1 MAAAKKETA
10 VAVQEKNISDSIL
23 ARVDV
28 LQSEGGLVIPSD
40 YSPGNALKSAWLKLQ
55 TTEDKSGKKA
65 LEVCT
70 KESIANSLLDM
81 VIQGLS
87 PAKNQCYFIP
97 YGKELTLM
105 RSYMGAVAVAKRMA
119 GVKDVIANVVYQ
131 GDEFAYEI
139 DPTTGNRIVTK
150 HVQKLKNININKIDA
165 VYAVV
170 IREGFDN
177 YTEIMTMEQVRKAWG
192 QGATKGGS
200 PAHKNFGEE
209 MAKKTVINR
218 ALKVMINSSSDSEI
232 LADAY
237 NRTKDNDYRDE
248 NGRSYRDKSVLTVEE
263 EDVEVVEDAKAA
275 IFGAGKAEHE
285 SNATVE
291 DGGATEDESALTD
304 EEKAEILAAEAAE
317 AEREAEN
324 ESDEG

>member
-1 MAAAKKETA
+1 M
-10 VAVQEKNISDSIL
+10 
-23 ARVDV
+23 
-28 LQSEGGLVIPSD
+28 
-40 YSPGNALKSAWLKLQ
+40 Q
-55 TTEDKSGKKA
+55 TIEDKSGKKA

-119 GVKDVIANVVYQ
+119 NVKDVIANVVYQ

-237 NRTKDNDYRDE
+237 NRTKDNDYRDD

-275 IFGAGKAEHE
+275 IFGEGKAEHE
-285 SNATVE
+285 SGATVE

>member
-1 MAAAKKETA
+1 M
-10 VAVQEKNISDSIL
+10 
-23 ARVDV
+23 
-28 LQSEGGLVIPSD
+28 
-40 YSPGNALKSAWLKLQ
+40 Q
-55 TTEDKSGKKA
+55 TIEDKSGKKA

-119 GVKDVIANVVYQ
+119 NVKDVIANVVYQ

-237 NRTKDNDYRDE
+237 NRTKDNDYRDD

-275 IFGAGKAEHE
+275 IFG
-285 SNATVE
+285 
-291 DGGATEDESALTD
+291 
-304 EEKAEILAAEAAE
+304 EEKRSMKAVPPLRMAVPRKMRAP
-317 AEREAEN
+317 
-324 ESDEG
+324 